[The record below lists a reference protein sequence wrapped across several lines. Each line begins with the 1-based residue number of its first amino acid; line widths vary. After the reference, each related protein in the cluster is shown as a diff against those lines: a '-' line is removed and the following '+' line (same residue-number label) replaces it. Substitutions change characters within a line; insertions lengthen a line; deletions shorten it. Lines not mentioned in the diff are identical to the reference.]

1 MISLKLRSDL
11 DSLLLYERTQEI
23 FIVTHHLASSPL
35 SNHFSLLSQLLFP
48 NVSSLSA
55 AKGSCGNGI
64 QLSAGQADLKLDGK
78 TFRNKPIDGVTL
90 ALWINVTSVKGK
102 HYLFDTIGGHS
113 AHKHDQYLL
122 IINNGA
128 ITWSHNDENDKQL
141 FTVTTDPIVIE
152 STYIV
157 FVMVS
162 FLNAFYLKKERAS

>member
-1 MISLKLRSDL
+1 M
-11 DSLLLYERTQEI
+11 
-23 FIVTHHLASSPL
+23 ANAPL
-35 SNHFSLLSQLLFP
+35 GNNLLFKL
-48 NVSSLSA
+48 NLSILSA

-141 FTVTTDPIVIE
+141 FAVTTDPIVIE

-157 FVMVS
+157 FAFFS
-162 FLNAFYLKKERAS
+162 FFERIFPKKERAL